1 MPEQVLQAA
10 SELSTELLDA
20 IAEANAFLALDRG
33 FRGEHAWMNR
43 CCVHRNVTNF
53 LAAKPL
59 SQSRFARVELGTI
72 VAQAYSECGDSA
84 LNHFSYPSAA
94 EAKSLKARA
103 DGLAQAIAG
112 YRWLPAEATTGHFQS
127 GLEALRKVY
136 PCKRV
141 KGENNKGDPRRRA
154 FILRLA
160 EKFYRSFH
168 RIPVSAIS
176 DLTSMGWP
184 DINERAVRLVLS
196 VERRGEIAAQV
207 DASIKLDG
215 RSNTLAMAAINKLTR
230 RGLLDTGEVA
240 QQTRIQAQSDDAT
253 FRMII
258 AQLGQLNDAD
268 VSSAAINAL
277 SIVAD
282 DFGVM
287 IRLPID
293 DGGSETMDF

>member
-1 MPEQVLQAA
+1 
-10 SELSTELLDA
+10 
-20 IAEANAFLALDRG
+20 
-33 FRGEHAWMNR
+33 
-43 CCVHRNVTNF
+43 
-53 LAAKPL
+53 
-59 SQSRFARVELGTI
+59 
-72 VAQAYSECGDSA
+72 
-84 LNHFSYPSAA
+84 
-94 EAKSLKARA
+94 
-103 DGLAQAIAG
+103 
-112 YRWLPAEATTGHFQS
+112 
-127 GLEALRKVY
+127 
-136 PCKRV
+136 
-141 KGENNKGDPRRRA
+141 
-154 FILRLA
+154 
-160 EKFYRSFH
+160 
-168 RIPVSAIS
+168 
-176 DLTSMGWP
+176 MGWP